1 MMPNNTYARMTKP
14 SYLSEQK
21 ANKARAKRKAR
32 AKFNKKQKR
41 LNPQRSK

>member
-1 MMPNNTYARMTKP
+1 MMPNDPYARMARP
-14 SYLSEQK
+14 SFLAEEK
-21 ANKARAKRKAR
+21 ASKARAKRKAR